1 MFLLKQKNMMDLLIM
16 ELKEYFRVKHSKNNF
31 ANGKTHKRKSA

>member
-1 MFLLKQKNMMDLLIM
+1 MFLLKQKNMMDQLIM

-31 ANGKTHKRKSA
+31 ANDKNP

>member
-16 ELKEYFRVKHSKNNF
+16 ELKEYFRVKHSKITLQMV
-31 ANGKTHKRKSA
+31 KTHKRKSA